1 MKSKVIALV
10 TTLLVCGSVG
20 AYAAGGNT
28 YFSGQPAQAV
38 RSAVSSK
45 SCPTSISNALNQV
58 LASKAS
64 SSCPT
69 SGSVNASAV
78 QAAVQ
83 AAKNKSA
90 CPSSSSAVQPSASSA
105 VSPASSATSSAKSG
119 TSSSCKTNGCSTKA
133 YCQANSCTNGTN
145 CTNGSCTVNSN
156 CAGNVYTYVVSPS
169 GGSYS
174 DWINSILNSLCKNSS
189 GSNAS
194 AGTTSS
200 KVTSSAP
207 KPASSA
213 PSASS
218 KPASSSPAS
227 GSGYSAFQNEVA
239 SLVNQERTSRGLGAL
254 SVDSALTKT
263 ATLKSQDMAKNNY
276 FNHTSPT
283 YGSPFDMMKQFG
295 ITYRTAGENIAMG
308 QTSPAQV
315 MNGWMNSEGHR
326 ANILN
331 SSFTKIGVGVAQNA
345 NGYYYWTQQFIG

>member
-28 YFSGQPAQAV
+28 YFSGQPVQAA
-38 RSAVSSK
+38 RSAVSSN

-58 LASKAS
+58 LASKSS

-69 SGSVNASAV
+69 SGSVNASSV

-83 AAKNKSA
+83 AAKNKST
-90 CPSSSSAVQPSASSA
+90 CPSSSSAV
-105 VSPASSATSSAKSG
+105 SPASAAASSAKSS
-119 TSSSCKTNGCSTKA
+119 TSSSCKTNGCSSKA
-133 YCQANSCTNGTN
+133 YCQSNSCTNGTN

-169 GGSYS
+169 GGSCS
-174 DWINSILNSLCKNSS
+174 EWINSILNNLCKNSS

-194 AGTTSS
+194 AGTASS

-207 KPASSA
+207 AT
-213 PSASS
+213 SS
-218 KPASSSPAS
+218 KPASSSS
-227 GSGYSAFQNEVA
+227 VSNSGYSAFQNEVV
-239 SLVNQERTSRGLGAL
+239 SLVNQQRTSRGLGTL

-276 FNHTSPT
+276 FDHTSPT

-295 ITYRTAGENIAMG
+295 ITYRTAGENIAAG

-315 MNGWMNSEGHR
+315 MDGWMNSEGHR

-345 NGYYYWTQQFIG
+345 GGRYYWTQQFIG

>member
-28 YFSGQPAQAV
+28 YFSGQPVQAA
-38 RSAVSSK
+38 RSAVSSN

-58 LASKAS
+58 LASKS
-64 SSCPT
+64 SGSCPT

-78 QAAVQ
+78 QAAIQ
-83 AAKNKSA
+83 AAKNKST
-90 CPSSSSAVQPSASSA
+90 CPSSSSAVRPSSSSA
-105 VSPASSATSSAKSG
+105 VSPASAATSSAKSG
-119 TSSSCKTNGCSTKA
+119 TSSSCKTNGCSSKT
-133 YCQANSCTNGTN
+133 YCQSNSCTNGTN
-145 CTNGSCTVNSN
+145 CTNGNCTANSN
-156 CAGNVYTYVVSPS
+156 CAGKVYTYVVSPS
-169 GGSYS
+169 GSSYNE
-174 DWINSILNSLCKNSS
+174 WINSILNNICKNSS

-194 AGTTSS
+194 TGTTSS

-207 KPASSA
+207 AT
-213 PSASS
+213 SS
-218 KPASSSPAS
+218 KPTSSSS
-227 GSGYSAFQNEVA
+227 VSNSGYSAFQNEVV

-276 FNHTSPT
+276 FDHTSPT

-295 ITYRTAGENIAMG
+295 ITYRTAGENIAAG

-315 MNGWMNSEGHR
+315 MDGWMNSEGHR

-345 NGYYYWTQQFIG
+345 GGRYYWTQQFIG